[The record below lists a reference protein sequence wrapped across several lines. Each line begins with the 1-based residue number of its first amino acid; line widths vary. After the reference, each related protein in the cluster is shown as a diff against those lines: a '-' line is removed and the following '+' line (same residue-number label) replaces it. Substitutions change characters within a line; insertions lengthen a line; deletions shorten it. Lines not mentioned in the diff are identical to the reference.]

1 VAQCPGFNDTDIL
14 QAISDMDDDKL
25 HDCDFGVVK
34 MSKDGVVQA
43 VNNAEVELSGLSQSA
58 FIDKNFFT
66 QVAPCT
72 NNYMVAEKYRKL
84 GELDETIAYVFTYR
98 MKPTPVHLRMLKS
111 QAFESQY
118 LLVERSEP

>member
-1 VAQCPGFNDTDIL
+1 MCPGFYDTDIL
-14 QAISDMDDDKL
+14 QLISKMNQTELDE
-25 HDCDFGVVK
+25 CTYGVVK

-58 FIDKNFFT
+58 FIDRNFFT

-72 NNYMVAEKYRKL
+72 NNYMVAEKYRKQD
-84 GELDETIAYVFTYR
+84 ELDETIPYVFTYM

-111 QAFESQY
+111 PAHASQY
-118 LLVERSEP
+118 LLVDRAGPK

>member
-1 VAQCPGFNDTDIL
+1 MCPGFYDEDIL
-14 QAISDMDDDKL
+14 QAISKMDGAEL
-25 HDCDFGVVK
+25 NDCSYGVVK
-34 MSKDGVVQA
+34 MSKEGVVQA
-43 VNNAEVELSGLSQSA
+43 VNTAEVELSGLSQSA

-84 GELDETIAYVFTYR
+84 DELDETIPYVFTYM

-111 QAFESQY
+111 REHASQY
-118 LLVERSEP
+118 LLVDRADTQ